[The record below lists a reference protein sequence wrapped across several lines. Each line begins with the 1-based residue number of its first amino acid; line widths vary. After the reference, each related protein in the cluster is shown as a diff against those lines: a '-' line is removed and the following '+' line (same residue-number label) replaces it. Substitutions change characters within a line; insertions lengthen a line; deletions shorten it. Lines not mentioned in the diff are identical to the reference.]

1 MSLVSSY
8 RDGFQ
13 KGYNSYPSTLEAT
26 GMEFDILITGEGEE
40 YEFGEEKKEIAIV
53 VIDGAGEIFFD
64 TTVIS
69 FYRSNWID
77 IDPTVVHLSP

>member
-13 KGYNSYPSTLEAT
+13 KGIIPTHTLVEAT
-26 GMEFDILITGEGEE
+26 GMEFDILITGEDEE

-53 VIDGAGEIFFD
+53 VIDGAGEIFF
-64 TTVIS
+64 
-69 FYRSNWID
+69 
-77 IDPTVVHLSP
+77 